1 MAGIASLQVFSTTA
15 DNTDD
20 STTATTTTTNNTK
33 GDTVQCL
40 VFSDHDPGTLERA
53 QENYEATE
61 AYLQENGSSSSNN
74 RNSSGQRR
82 RTHLSKEEDI
92 VWFEPL
98 RWGDR
103 DAVLQILE
111 RTRQKGWDS
120 GESSEEISTIAIT
133 GGDDCLPTAE
143 ELGFD
148 LVLGSDLVYCKDVVK
163 PLFTSAALLM
173 SKTSAAVF
181 LMTQSFAY
189 EDETEEEIDR
199 MCKKLSLKREIL
211 RDDLGKDCHNNLAG
225 VRVQKYTYATSSYQH
240 LT

>member
-1 MAGIASLQVFSTTA
+1 MLDGIASLQVFSTAT
-15 DNTDD
+15 NGNDD
-20 STTATTTTTNNTK
+20 TTATTTTNNTSINTT

-53 QENYEATE
+53 QDNYEATE
-61 AYLQENGSSSSNN
+61 SYLQENGKQLR
-74 RNSSGQRR
+74 RN
-82 RTHLSKEEDI
+82 HLSKEED
-92 VWFEPL
+92 VVSFEPL
-98 RWGDR
+98 HWGDTH
-103 DAVLQILE
+103 AVLQILE
-111 RTRQKGWDS
+111 RTRQVGRD
-120 GESSEEISTIAIT
+120 GGSSEEITTPSGSDGRTT
-133 GGDDCLPTAE
+133 E

-173 SKTSAAVF
+173 SKAVVAAFV
-181 LMTQSFAY
+181 MTQSFTY

-211 RDDLGKDCHNNLAG
+211 RDDLKKDCHNNVGG
-225 VRVQKYTYATSSYQH
+225 VRVQKYTFVTSSYQQK